1 MFSNTF
7 SDSLILVVG
16 RRDGDYRDSDY
27 IHLSN
32 TQIVDLTEQARSCP
46 NLTEYPITPIN
57 SATGAIVS
65 GHPMICGGWSELP
78 DFVAY
83 SECYRYKKD
92 SNTWIF
98 LTNMTE
104 KRMRSA
110 SVVINGS
117 LFVMGGFRGHSLGA
131 QSSTEY
137 ISPDGYA
144 SQPGPELPS
153 ARYGHCAV
161 MLSTGQV
168 MLLGGQD
175 LESKSVITFDH
186 HTETFNTSLPP
197 LKFDREH
204 FGCAVFN
211 SAMHENREVVL
222 AVGGGIQATAEVWDY
237 TQPNAE
243 WTESNY
249 SFLSACIVIVSFYW
263 PRIFFLWVYSRT
275 SLYMDRTTVNFF

>member
-1 MFSNTF
+1 MFMFSNTF
-7 SDSLILVVG
+7 SDSLVLVVG

-27 IHLSN
+27 IHLNN

-46 NLTEYPITPIN
+46 NLTKYPITPVS

-65 GHPMICGGWSELP
+65 GHPMICGGWSGLP
-78 DFVAY
+78 DLVAY
-83 SECYRYKKD
+83 SECYHYNKD
-92 SNTWIF
+92 SNNWIF

-104 KRMRSA
+104 KRMYSA

-117 LFVMGGFRGHSLGA
+117 LFVMGGFRGHSAGA

-137 ISPDGYA
+137 VSPDGFA
-144 SQPGPELPS
+144 SKPGPELPS
-153 ARYGHCAV
+153 AQYGHCAV
-161 MLSTGQV
+161 KLSTGQV
-168 MLLGGQD
+168 MLLGGD
-175 LESKSVITFDH
+175 PYYPYNLYDSKSVIKFDH

-204 FGCAVFN
+204 FGCALFN

-222 AVGGGIQATAEVWDY
+222 AVGGYFQATAEVWDY

-243 WTESNY
+243 WTEINY
-249 SFLSACIVIVSFYW
+249 SF
-263 PRIFFLWVYSRT
+263 
-275 SLYMDRTTVNFF
+275 

>member
-16 RRDGDYRDSDY
+16 RREGDYRDSN
-27 IHLSN
+27 IHLNN
-32 TQIVDLTEQARSCP
+32 TQIVDLKEQARSCP
-46 NLTEYPITPIN
+46 NFTKYPITPIN

-65 GHPMICGGWSELP
+65 GHPMICGGWSEYP
-78 DFVAY
+78 DWVTY
-83 SECYRYKKD
+83 SECYHYKKD
-92 SNTWIF
+92 SNTWTF
-98 LTNMTE
+98 LTNMMD
-104 KRMRSA
+104 KRVHSA

-137 ISPDGYA
+137 VSPDGYA

-161 MLSTGQV
+161 KLSTGQV
-168 MLLGGQD
+168 MLLGGH
-175 LESKSVITFDH
+175 LESKSVVTFDH

-204 FGCAVFN
+204 CGCAVFN

-222 AVGGGIQATAEVWDY
+222 AVGGPKQATAEVWDY

-243 WTESNY
+243 WIESNY
-249 SFLSACIVIVSFYW
+249 PFLSAHLVLFHFIGQ
-263 PRIFFLWVYSRT
+263 
-275 SLYMDRTTVNFF
+275 